1 MFKKAEGGLEA
12 VLDAMRF
19 SSQDE
24 SIAAFLQKYDSI
36 PVGDRERLPW
46 EAIALAAKLDL
57 RQLAGAMMF
66 ALNEASVST
75 VKIIA
80 LSSHPAV
87 MQKTIDYAM
96 LPGGDRDRT
105 IVHRALGFLPDPKG
119 PTFIGKAVFGA
130 SGEQRQE
137 QNSKEAN
144 FDSEEDD
151 LDDLFPPA
159 TAMQEKLIPIRQ
171 LLLDK

>member
-1 MFKKAEGGLEA
+1 MFRNADGGLDA

-19 SSQDE
+19 SSGDE
-24 SIAAFLQKYDSI
+24 TISTFLKKYDSLPI
-36 PVGDRERLPW
+36 GDRERLPW
-46 EAIALAAKLDL
+46 EAIAIAAKLDL

-80 LSSHPAV
+80 LSSHPKV

-119 PTFIGKAVFGA
+119 PTFIGKAVFGP
-130 SGEQRQE
+130 SGERQE
-137 QNSKEAN
+137 QENRGTT
-144 FDSEEDD
+144 FDGEDD

-171 LLLDK
+171 LLLNK